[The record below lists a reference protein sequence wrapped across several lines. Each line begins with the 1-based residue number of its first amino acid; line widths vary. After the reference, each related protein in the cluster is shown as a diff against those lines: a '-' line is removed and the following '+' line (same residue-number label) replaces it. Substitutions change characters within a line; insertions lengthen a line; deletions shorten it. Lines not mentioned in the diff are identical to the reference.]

1 MVRAA
6 RVMASAMRVGGNKEG
21 KGSKRMATGTRV
33 VGK

>member
-6 RVMASAMRVGGNKEG
+6 RAMATVMRVEGNNEG
-21 KGSKRMATGTRV
+21 KSGKAMATGTRV